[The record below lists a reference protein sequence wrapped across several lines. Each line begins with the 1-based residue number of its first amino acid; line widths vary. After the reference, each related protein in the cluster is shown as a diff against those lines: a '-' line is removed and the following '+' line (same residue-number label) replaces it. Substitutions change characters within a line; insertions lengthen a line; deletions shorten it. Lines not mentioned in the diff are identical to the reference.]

1 MNALLEFLSTWMPVL
16 LRTSIQAALLVGVI
30 LTVQWTFGRRLSP
43 AWRHALWGLVVV
55 RLLLIWAPASPL
67 SVYNLAVRE
76 VPVVNAPVLVP
87 MPDPA
92 VPEIAEILEAKD
104 LKDERDLKDQ
114 KGNGTAT
121 SAAPGLEPQGGLG
134 EIVTYWAAASLVWLG
149 VFSGLLLAM
158 AGQSLHFGRQVRR
171 GRIVTDSDTLE
182 LLEECRA
189 TLRVSPFLALVE
201 TDCVRSPALLGCVR
215 PKLLLPCGFL
225 DTLSR
230 DEMRHVFLH
239 ELAHVKRGDIWSGW
253 LFNLLL
259 AAHWFNPA
267 IWFARRRFIADREAA
282 CDAHVLAALDA
293 AGQRDYGHTVLNLNQ
308 RFNASP
314 WAPGMAGIS
323 ETSSNLKRR
332 ITMIKQFRPP
342 TRLAAWSGA
351 GLCVCIGL
359 ATLTN
364 AQEVKP
370 KTAQAA
376 ESNDGIDTPR
386 KAAEELVRKG
396 RYDDAMELL
405 DRAMKK
411 LDKGSVEGELAY
423 EELAALYEMY
433 RGEVLSLPA
442 FKNATPAEGSDPVS
456 AVPEGLGDIVCVPSD
471 IYGYTATN
479 GGTMIAAQL
488 TNTGAQDV
496 TVDVEFWEGGI
507 DTGVKIGRGGLVVPA
522 GKTATEAIPW
532 VVENGSHTIAVRID
546 PDNTFAESDEGNNRV
561 ENTIEYTNGRFQAWT
576 ETYEAQA
583 ERRIVEKMRAALS
596 EQFRQTDGDSLE
608 SYAELIAEHLEQI
621 EELQKNPLAQIY
633 DFGIESKVNGD
644 PRISALLLDISKRD
658 SELADMR
665 QRYTEGHPEM
675 KSARAT
681 LVAQQELVDKL
692 AGEIRADELA
702 TLHAQLAEQ
711 FKALVAKENVHQS
724 ADTTTIPVSAS
735 QVRADCANN
744 MKQLGLT
751 FKIFANEIK
760 GEVFPHLS
768 REPGRLMFAWE
779 GDGHALEGDGVLSA
793 EFLSDLSVA
802 GCPGSG
808 PVASPPD
815 DTDFAYLGY
824 LMRNDEDMR
833 RFAEAYENWAAK
845 DDGKG
850 AWFTDDKPRSPDEGI
865 VRVREGIE
873 RFLITD
879 INNPAGAA
887 LAQSQIPTLIEWPDR
902 HAVAGGEQGGNVLFM
917 DGHVEFMTY
926 PGEWPMTEETI
937 GILCKLAGREPIK
950 KLE

>member
-1 MNALLEFLSTWMPVL
+1 MDAILDSLSTWMSEL
-16 LRTSIQAALLVGVI
+16 LRTSLQAALLVAVI
-30 LTVQWTFGRRLSP
+30 LTVQWAFSKRLSP
-43 AWRHALWGLVVV
+43 GWRHALWGLLVV
-55 RLLLIWAPASPL
+55 RLLMIWAPASPL
-67 SVYNLAVRE
+67 SVYNLAPRE
-76 VPVVNAPVLVP
+76 VPVVAMEAPAEHMHTEIVAVPTGP
-87 MPDPA
+87 MPG
-92 VPEIAEILEAKD
+92 EAA
-104 LKDERDLKDQ
+104 LARQLRDSSDTSDGRESSAW
-114 KGNGTAT
+114 GN
-121 SAAPGLEPQGGLG
+121 LNF
-134 EIVTYWAAASLVWLG
+134 WAAASLVWLG
-149 VFSGLLLAM
+149 VFSVLLLAM

-171 GRIVTDSDTLE
+171 GRIVTDSGTLE

-225 DTLSR
+225 DALAR
-230 DEMRHVFLH
+230 EEMRHVFLH

-253 LFNLLL
+253 IFNLLL

-267 IWFARRRFIADREAA
+267 IWFARRCFIADREAA

-293 AGQRDYGHTVLNLNQ
+293 TGQRGYGHTVLNLTQ

-323 ETSSNLKRR
+323 ETNSNLKRR
-332 ITMIKQFRPP
+332 ITMIKQFRSP

-364 AQEVKP
+364 AQDVKP
-370 KTAQAA
+370 AA
-376 ESNDGIDTPR
+376 
-386 KAAEELVRKG
+386 
-396 RYDDAMELL
+396 
-405 DRAMKK
+405 
-411 LDKGSVEGELAY
+411 
-423 EELAALYEMY
+423 
-433 RGEVLSLPA
+433 
-442 FKNATPAEGSDPVS
+442 
-456 AVPEGLGDIVCVPSD
+456 GDIVCEASD
-471 IYGYTATN
+471 VYGYTATN

-488 TNTGAQDV
+488 TNTGTQDV

-507 DTGVKIGRGGLVVPA
+507 DSGNKIGRGGLVVPA

-532 VVENGSHTIAVRID
+532 AVENGTHAISVSID
-546 PDNTFAESDEGNNRV
+546 PDNTVAESDEGNNRV
-561 ENTIEYTNGRFQAWT
+561 GATIGYNKGRFQVWT
-576 ETYEAQA
+576 ETYEAQV
-583 ERRIVEKMRAALS
+583 ERRIGEKIRSALS
-596 EQFRQTDGDSLE
+596 DQFRPTDGASLE
-608 SYAELIAEHLEQI
+608 SYAVLIAEHLARI

-724 ADTTTIPVSAS
+724 ADTTTIPVNAS
-735 QVRADCANN
+735 QLRAICENN

-845 DDGKG
+845 DSGEG

-887 LAQSQIPTLIEWPDR
+887 LAQSQIPVLIEWPDR
-902 HAVAGGEQGGNVLFM
+902 HATSSGQPGGNVLFM
-917 DGHVEFMTY
+917 DGHVEFRAY

-937 GILCKLAGREPIK
+937 GILCKLAGREPIN